1 MIIDKLLNKVT
12 MYRLTLYY
20 LLTLIGV
27 ATIVSLFGTLTYS
40 PFDIAINTTAAILV
54 SVITNYIGAKIFGA
68 TTNSESAIITALI
81 LVLIVPI
88 QFPANFLFLIG
99 ACIAAMG
106 SKYVLTIEK
115 QHVFNPA
122 AVALVAIALLSPE
135 HTATWWVGTPAMMPF
150 VIIGGLLL
158 VRRIRRERVVAL
170 FAGAYILTVTIA
182 SLIHVGSIDSL
193 TTTLSISLIKSPLWF
208 LGFVM
213 LTEPLTAPAR
223 KKFQYMYAA
232 FVGLLTATPQLK
244 LFGIIFSP
252 EEALCIG
259 NIFAYIVSNRVRLD
273 LILKEKT
280 VLANNVLQFT
290 FQAAG
295 HVPFLPGQYMEWTLP
310 HKETDSRGNRRYF
323 SILSSPSAEEMA
335 IGVKFYDQSSSYKLA
350 LYNLEP
356 GERVIAAQLAGD
368 FVLPKNLAKKHLV
381 FIAGGI
387 GITPFISMIQS
398 IIDTKTKCNITL
410 FYSNNSLNDIAFIDT
425 LEKARALGVQTIYT
439 LTNTKTLPKDWQ
451 WETGFITEGM
461 IKRHAPHYEDSI
473 YYISGP
479 QLMVQTFEKMLR
491 DFSIPKR
498 NVHTDYF
505 PGFA

>member
-12 MYRLTLYY
+12 MYRLTLYH
-20 LLTLIGV
+20 LLALIGI
-27 ATIVSLFGTLTYS
+27 ATIFSFFGVLTYS
-40 PFDIAINTTAAILV
+40 PLDIAINTTAAILV
-54 SVITNYIGAKIFGA
+54 SIATNYIGAKIFRA

-81 LVLIVPI
+81 LVLIIPI
-88 QFPANFLFLIG
+88 QFPGNFLFLVG

-106 SKYVLTIEK
+106 SKYALTIEK

-135 HTATWWVGTPAMMPF
+135 HTATWWIGTPAMMPF

-158 VRRIRRERVVAL
+158 VRRIRRERTVAL
-170 FAGAYILTVTIA
+170 FAITYVAAVALA
-182 SLIHVGSIDSL
+182 SLVHIGTLTSLATTL
-193 TTTLSISLIKSPLWF
+193 TTSLVKSPLWF

-244 LFGIIFSP
+244 LGIIFSP

-259 NIFAYIVSNRVRLD
+259 NIFAYIVSKRVRLN

-290 FQAAG
+290 FQSAG

-310 HKETDSRGNRRYF
+310 HKDTDSRGNRRYF
-323 SILSSPSAEEMA
+323 SILSSPTSEEVA
-335 IGVKFYDQSSSYKLA
+335 IGVKFYDQSSSYKMA
-350 LYNLEP
+350 LYNLQP
-356 GERVIAAQLAGD
+356 GDGVIAAQLAGD
-368 FVLPKNLAKKHLV
+368 FVLPKNLTKKRMI

-410 FYSNNSLNDIAFIDT
+410 FYSNNSLNDIAFVDT
-425 LEKARALGVQTIYT
+425 LEKARALGVQTVYT
-439 LTNTKTLPKDWQ
+439 LTDTKKVPKDWE
-451 WETGFITEGM
+451 WETGFVTEEM
-461 IKRHAPHYEDSI
+461 IKQHAPDYQDSA

-479 QLMVQTFEKMLR
+479 QLMVQSFEKMLR
-491 DFSIPKR
+491 GASIPKR
-498 NVHTDYF
+498 NIHTDYF